1 MRIELFDN
9 KLILVILLQF
19 CEITKQCCEVIT
31 LNSNAGVTTQL
42 HPDILGTYKRFKNH
56 RFVYQHLSN
65 PHSYIYK
72 FNLKSGMHVVINNY
86 TQKSES
92 EIKLHSMHIHY
103 TPCNIGD
110 HKNTVQHIKLRK

>member
-31 LNSNAGVTTQL
+31 LNSNSGVTTQL
-42 HPDILGTYKRFKNH
+42 HPDILGTYKRFKKH
-56 RFVYQHLSN
+56 RFIYQHLSN

-86 TQKSES
+86 THKSES
-92 EIKLHSMHIHY
+92 EIKLHSIYITHPAI
-103 TPCNIGD
+103 
-110 HKNTVQHIKLRK
+110 